1 MVKNRMLYQLFSRRN
16 FFHFQLIHAGKGS
29 VSSSSASL
37 SSSCSSPRNPI
48 IRTISLTRTPSVVYT
63 VSCSNPL
70 KKGLTSLTKIPVFF
84 DLSWLWTRW
93 WPKENKLNPVLL
105 SMDFSTSPSCSS
117 SSSSQ
122 TLSLWT
128 PQRKEEPSPPPP
140 SRCKCDSYPTSQ
152 LLTNNFRQKDG
163 VDNGFWG

>member
-48 IRTISLTRTPSVVYT
+48 TRTISLTRTPSVFYT

-70 KKGLTSLTKIPVFF
+70 KKGLTSLTKIPVFLTWA
-84 DLSWLWTRW
+84 DCEQSDGQRKINWTPCCSPWTSPTLPPAPPAPPARLYRCEPHSARRNRPHLLHQDVSVTATLHHSSWLTISGKRM
-93 WPKENKLNPVLL
+93 E
-105 SMDFSTSPSCSS
+105 
-117 SSSSQ
+117 
-122 TLSLWT
+122 
-128 PQRKEEPSPPPP
+128 
-140 SRCKCDSYPTSQ
+140 
-152 LLTNNFRQKDG
+152 
-163 VDNGFWG
+163 